1 MSKFINCRCPQ
12 LFLSLFAIIMF
23 YAQSEAAIICHV
35 STNGDDDGS
44 SWAQTMSL
52 HDALSDTSCGDI
64 WVKQGTYYPSDVGDR
79 SVSFLINRNL
89 ALYGGFEG
97 DESFL
102 AERSP
107 GRYPSILSGNIGS
120 LSLED
125 DNSYHVIYVDGT
137 TASGPITRDTIIDGF
152 TVTAGYADGQA
163 NPRDDEGGGLLC
175 DGSGAGNECSPTISN
190 MTFIHNYAFMG
201 GAMMNYGYAQGT
213 SSPLIERSTFAYNS
227 SSNNGG
233 AIYNHAF
240 SGNNRTEINNVT
252 FYDNNGFI
260 GGAIYGNGFSG
271 DNSPIILHSNFI
283 NNNAFHTGGAIQHF
297 ASEMSPSE
305 LTIINSIFWDNTQS
319 ANSAILVMDAVATIN
334 SSIFSDS
341 CPDNV
346 TCQNL
351 ISGDPLLKPLLLDYG
366 FTPTMIPRMSG
377 AAYNAADDDYCTY
390 LDQRGEVRPA
400 SGCDI
405 GTVEINALDT
415 DLIYKHGFQLY

>member
-1 MSKFINCRCPQ
+1 MTNLFNSKSTQ
-12 LFLSLFAIIMF
+12 LFISLIFITLF
-23 YAQSEAAIICHV
+23 YGQSQAAIICYV
-35 STNGDDDGS
+35 SSESGGDGS
-44 SWAQTMSL
+44 SWSQPMSL
-52 HDALSDTSCGDI
+52 HDALDDSACGEI

-79 SVSFLINRNL
+79 SVSFLINRNVEV
-89 ALYGGFEG
+89 YGGFEG

-137 TASGPITRDTIIDGF
+137 GANGPITRDTIIDGF

-163 NPRDDEGGGLLC
+163 NPRNDEGGGLLC
-175 DGSGAGNECSPTISN
+175 NGKGAGNECSPTISN

-201 GAMMNYGYAQGT
+201 GAMMNYGYGQGT
-213 SSPLIERSTFAYNS
+213 SSPLIVASTFAFNS
-227 SSNNGG
+227 SNNNGG

-240 SGNNRTEINNVT
+240 SGTNQTEINNVT
-252 FYDNNGFI
+252 FYGNTGFI
-260 GGAIYGNGFSG
+260 GGAIYGHGYSG
-271 DNSPIILHSNFI
+271 DNSPIILHSSFI
-283 NNNAFHTGGAIQHF
+283 KNNALHTGGAIQHF

-305 LTIINSIFWDNTQS
+305 ATIINSIFWENSQS
-319 ANSAILVMDAVATIN
+319 ADGAILVMNATATIN
-334 SSIFSDS
+334 SSVFSDS

-351 ISGDPLLKPLLLDYG
+351 MSGDPLLKPLMLDYG

-377 AAYNAADDDYCTY
+377 AAYNAADDNYCTY

-405 GTVEINALDT
+405 GAVEINVLDS
-415 DLIYKHGFQLY
+415 DVIYKHGFQLY